1 MIELLKK
8 LSAQQDLSTHEV
20 EQAVAFLL
28 SGENDIQATA
38 FLALLHAKGETDA
51 EILGVIKAM
60 RQHMVSVDMAMPVL
74 DIVGTGGDGFNT
86 INISTGSA
94 LLSAS
99 CGVKIAKHGNRSVSS
114 LSGSADVLEALGFDL
129 ALPIEQAKHQVV
141 ENHFTFLFALQYH
154 PVMAKVKTL
163 RKQLGL
169 PSVFNLVG
177 PLLNPAKAEYMMIG
191 VANPALLNVF
201 AKVVQAMGVKRAMIF
216 HCQGLDEICPV
227 GEINVVEVNGS
238 GRTEYS
244 FDAQD
249 YGIARCDVKDLL
261 GGDAKVNADI
271 LCRALSGES
280 SAIADTLILNAG
292 VAIHLYGL
300 ASTIAEGIEKAR
312 VAQQSGQA
320 MLTIKALIGDKGHA

>member
-1 MIELLKK
+1 MIEVLKK
-8 LSAQQDLSTHEV
+8 LSAQQNLTTAEV
-20 EQAVAFLL
+20 EHTIGFLL
-28 SGENDIQATA
+28 RGENDIQASA

-60 RQHMVSVDMAMPVL
+60 RQHMLSVEMPTPVL

-94 LLSAS
+94 LLASS

-129 ALPIEQAKHQVV
+129 SLSPTQAQHQVA
-141 ENHFTFLFALQYH
+141 EYHFTFLFAPQYH
-154 PVMAKVKTL
+154 PVMAKVKAL

-191 VANPALLNVF
+191 VANPALLSIF
-201 AKVVQAMGVKRAMIF
+201 AKVAQAIGVRRAMIF

-227 GEINVVEVNGS
+227 GEVSVVEVNGNILKAY
-238 GRTEYS
+238 T

-249 YGIARCDVKDLL
+249 YGMARCSIEDLQ
-261 GGDAKVNADI
+261 GGDAEVNAEI

-280 SAIADTLILNAG
+280 SAIADTLVLNAG
-292 VAIHLYGL
+292 IALHLYGL
-300 ASTIAEGIEKAR
+300 ASSIAEGIEKAS
-312 VAQQSGQA
+312 VAQKSGQA
-320 MLTIKALIGDKGHA
+320 MMTIKALIGDKHHA